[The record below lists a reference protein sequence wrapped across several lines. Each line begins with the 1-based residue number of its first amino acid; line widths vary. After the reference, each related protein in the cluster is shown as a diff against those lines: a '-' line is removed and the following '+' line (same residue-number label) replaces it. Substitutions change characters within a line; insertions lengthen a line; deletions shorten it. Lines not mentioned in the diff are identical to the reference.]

1 MRNDRRDFG
10 AALRTILLLAV
21 SFGGLYAAA
30 AQTQPARSANRPAAT
45 APVVEKDDEHMAATR
60 EQLMQLLRMSPKVAS
75 FVRRDPL
82 LLSDQEFVARNNPKL
97 AAFLQ
102 EHPEIGR
109 NPEFYL
115 FADLPNSGGG
125 LRDQGI
131 EDPSWV
137 QRREDNTKDYVEA
150 FIAFTVFVVILG
162 VLLWLLRVL
171 LENRRWGRVFKV
183 QTDIY
188 NKLLDKFSTN
198 EEMLTYIRSESG
210 KRFLES
216 ATMPFGTG
224 MQQQSPSPLARVL
237 TPLQLGVVLTL
248 VGIGLMHLRTNI
260 PDALAPLSI
269 FGTLALALG
278 VGFIVSAGLAFGLA
292 RQLGLLP
299 QNGGTFDSGSSQEQN
314 VR

>member
-1 MRNDRRDFG
+1 MRNDRGAFG
-10 AALRTILLLAV
+10 AVWTTLLLLAV
-21 SFGGLYAAA
+21 SFTGLYAAA
-30 AQTQPARSANRPAAT
+30 AQTQPPKSTNRTTPAT
-45 APVVEKDDEHMAATR
+45 PVEQDDEHLAATR
-60 EQLMQLLRMSPKVAS
+60 KQLMELLRMSPKVAS

-82 LLSDQEFVARNNPKL
+82 LLSDQEFVTRTNPKL
-97 AAFLQ
+97 AEFLQ
-102 EHPEIGR
+102 GHPEITR

-115 FADLPNSGGG
+115 FADVPNSGRG
-125 LRDQGI
+125 LRDMGI

-137 QRREDNTKDYVEA
+137 PRRDDNTKEYVQA

-198 EEMLTYIRSESG
+198 EEMLAYIRSESG
-210 KRFLES
+210 KRFLDS

-224 MQQQSPSPLARVL
+224 MQPQASSPVARVL
-237 TPLQLGVVLTL
+237 TPLQLGVVLTI
-248 VGIGLMHLRTNI
+248 VGIGLMYLRTSI

-269 FGTLALALG
+269 FGTLALTLG
-278 VGFIVSAGLAFGLA
+278 IGFIVSAGLAFGLA

-299 QNGGTFDSGSSQEQN
+299 QSGVLSDSGLNQQQDI
-314 VR
+314 R